1 MDEPD
6 VGPAAGPAAV
16 DAGPVLYRRHL
27 QWTWRA
33 SDMNE
38 ARAQLTTPTAAAAWL
53 RRTRLWPWAAG
64 GPDEA
69 AAAAAAVAATT
80 PPAAAE
86 DPKTTWHPRLP
97 PAYVH
102 HVAAHVPS
110 WTWALSPD
118 LRRVAVLKRD
128 EVEIRPLASAPAA
141 AAAAGGGRG
150 RSLSASSASVAP
162 VSWTVDGAHAW
173 PVWRRMA
180 WSADGALLA
189 IGRSDGTVLVYQ
201 ASDGTGGS
209 GARPGPPGHV

>member
-1 MDEPD
+1 MGEPD
-6 VGPAAGPAAV
+6 DAPAAGPAAV
-16 DAGPVLYRRHL
+16 DDGPVLYRRHL
-27 QWTWRA
+27 QWTWRE
-33 SDMNE
+33 SDINQ

-64 GPDEA
+64 GPDGVATVA
-69 AAAAAAVAATT
+69 AAAST
-80 PPAAAE
+80 AAAE

-102 HVAAHVPS
+102 HVATHVPS

-128 EVEIRPLASAPAA
+128 EVEIRPLASAQAA
-141 AAAAGGGRG
+141 ADAGGGGRG
-150 RSLSASSASVAP
+150 RSLSTGSASVGP
-162 VSWTVDGAHAW
+162 ISWTVDGAHAW

-189 IGRSDGTVLVYQ
+189 VGRSDGTVLVYR
-201 ASDGTGGS
+201 ASDGMGS
-209 GARPGPPGHV
+209 DDARLDHTSHVD